1 MFILGLSIGVSVGL
15 MLLWQLYLVLTAQT
29 TIEFYNNRVDSF
41 EARSQGRVFKNP
53 YDLGY
58 ERNCGS
64 VFGKGAYVAS
74 AAGTAPRSPLLH
86 TLSRCTPSP
95 ARAAAG
101 TALCL
106 RAGRSTAAL
115 C

>member
-74 AAGTAPRSPLLH
+74 AAGTAPVMFTSFTVIPRMCLQIYIR
-86 TLSRCTPSP
+86 TDCP
-95 ARAAAG
+95 ADCG
-101 TALCL
+101 
-106 RAGRSTAAL
+106 GDG
-115 C
+115 